1 MEILRRS
8 LAVVVED
15 EKMIDQSELTKVKRF
30 FFKIGNIEKHTVC
43 DIDVIWYVCE
53 SDVIFVLAQDVNIQV
68 DFMLPTNE
76 VEDDESDDM
85 DINYTTDVKM
95 PQLSYKLNKAS
106 LMRKYKSYRSWAL
119 LFSMNTDDVS
129 HTDVSFITVY
139 SSMSRLQMCLL

>member
-1 MEILRRS
+1 
-8 LAVVVED
+8 
-15 EKMIDQSELTKVKRF
+15 
-30 FFKIGNIEKHTVC
+30 
-43 DIDVIWYVCE
+43 
-53 SDVIFVLAQDVNIQV
+53 
-68 DFMLPTNE
+68 MLPTNE

-119 LFSMNTDDVS
+119 LFSMNTDNVL

-139 SSMSRLQMCLL
+139 SSMDMYYDVVFLLMILLYKLKPTKSICP